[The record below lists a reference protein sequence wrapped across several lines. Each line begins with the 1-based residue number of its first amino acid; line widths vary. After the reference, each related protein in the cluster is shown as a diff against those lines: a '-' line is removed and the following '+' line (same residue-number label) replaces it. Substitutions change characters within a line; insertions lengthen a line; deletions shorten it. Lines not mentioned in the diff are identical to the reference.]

1 MHLGSFFILFFRLF
15 FVFLHQTIGNMKS
28 LRELKKLAR
37 EELNVPKVKVALLGD
52 TATQLLVTAIKGEA
66 VDRGLSLDIYEG
78 EYNQVE
84 RQLMDPASELY
95 EFDAELTVIFQ
106 STHKLGE
113 YHSSLSIE
121 KQEQLAEE
129 RLSFISSL
137 CESPSFVNKKIIY
150 FNYPEIEDTVFGSYA
165 NKVISSFSYQVRK
178 LNYELMNLSRQYP
191 NLFICDIAGLQNVFG
206 RRFMFAPNVYMT
218 TEMVLSVNALPY
230 IASRTVDIISAI
242 RGQFKKCLILD
253 LDNTVWGG
261 VIGDDGLEGIELG
274 HGLGIGKAFTE
285 FQMWVKKLKQRGII
299 ICVASKNNEET
310 AKEPFE
316 KHPDMVLKLDD
327 IAVFQANWETKVDN
341 IRTIQSI
348 LNIGFDSMVFLDDNP
363 FERNIVRENIPGI
376 TVPELPDDPAM
387 YLEYL
392 YSLNLF
398 ETASYSNADK
408 DRTKQ
413 YQVEAK
419 RVSLSKTFTNEADF
433 LKSLNMVSTV
443 SGFTKFNMPRVAQLS
458 QRSNQFNLRTVR
470 YTEIDIESMAKD
482 PEVIDLTFTL
492 EDKFGDNGL
501 IAVVIMKKLDEE
513 TLFVDTWFM
522 SCRVLKRGM
531 ENFTLNTMVEYAKKK
546 GYKKIVGEYIPT
558 LKNKMV
564 EQHYPNL
571 GFSSIN
577 TAESSQYV
585 LDLESYLPRE
595 CYITKQEEK

>member
-1 MHLGSFFILFFRLF
+1 MLSF
-15 FVFLHQTIGNMKS
+15 Q
-28 LRELKKLAR
+28 ELKKSVKHMPAGL
-37 EELNVPKVKVALLGD
+37 PQIKVALVGD
-52 TATQLLVTAIKGEA
+52 TATQFLGTAIRGVGIERGYQVELFEA
-66 VDRGLSLDIYEG
+66 

-84 RQLMDPASELY
+84 RQFLDPTSELY
-95 EFDAELTVIFQ
+95 EFDADFIVVFQ

-113 YHSSLSIE
+113 KHSALNP
-121 KQEQLAEE
+121 EQQSTMADDRLA
-129 RLSFISSL
+129 FVSSL
-137 CESPSFVNKKIIY
+137 CENPALANKKIIY
-150 FNYPEIEDTVFGSYA
+150 FDYPEIEDTVFGSYA
-165 NKVISSFSYQVRK
+165 TKVTSSLTYQVRK
-178 LNYELMNLSRQYP
+178 LNMGLMDLSQQYA
-191 NLFICDIAGLQNVFG
+191 NLFICDIAGLQNKLG
-206 RRFMFAPNVYMT
+206 RDFMFAPNVYVS
-218 TEMVLSVNALPY
+218 TEMVLSIDALPY
-230 IASRTVDIISAI
+230 VASRVMDIICAVK
-242 RGQFKKCLILD
+242 GQFKKCLILD

-261 VIGDDGLEGIELG
+261 VIGDDGLEGIQLG

-316 KHPDMVLKLDD
+316 KHPDMVLKLED

-363 FERNIVRENIPGI
+363 FERNMVRENIPGI
-376 TVPELPDDPAM
+376 TVPELPVDPGD

-419 RVSLSKTFTNEADF
+419 RVSLQKTFSNEADF
-433 LKSLNMVSTV
+433 LKSLDMVSVV
-443 SGFTKFNMPRVAQLS
+443 SGFTKFNTPRVAQLS
-458 QRSNQFNLRTVR
+458 QRSNQFNLRTIR
-470 YTEIDIESMAKD
+470 YTEADIEALAQD
-482 PEVIDLTFTL
+482 PKVIDLSFTL

-501 IAVVIMKKLDEE
+501 IAVIIMKPQDVE

-531 ENFTLNTMVEYAKKK
+531 ENFTLNTMVERAKAA
-546 GYKKIVGEYIPT
+546 GYKRIVGEYLPT
-558 LKNKMV
+558 PKNKMV
-564 EQHYPNL
+564 EQHYPDL
-571 GFSSIN
+571 GFTRIEDAA
-577 TAESSQYV
+577 TAQYE
-585 LDLESYLPRE
+585 LDVVAYQPRE
-595 CYITKQEEK
+595 CYITKTETV

>member
-1 MHLGSFFILFFRLF
+1 ML
-15 FVFLHQTIGNMKS
+15 QYKD
-28 LRELKKLAR
+28 LKRNLKQDNAGL
-37 EELNVPKVKVALLGD
+37 LSVKVALVGD
-52 TATQLLVTAIKGEA
+52 TATQFLAIAIQGMGVERGYHIDLFEA
-66 VDRGLSLDIYEG
+66 

-84 RQLMDPASELY
+84 RQFMDPSSELY
-95 EFDAELTVIFQ
+95 KFDADVIVVFQ

-113 YHSSLSIE
+113 YHSSLSVE
-121 KQEQLAEE
+121 QQLALADE
-129 RLSFISSL
+129 RLSFVASI
-137 CESPSFVNKKIIY
+137 CENPAFANKKIIY
-150 FNYPEIEDTVFGSYA
+150 FNYAEIEDTIFGSYA
-165 NKVISSFSYQVRK
+165 NKVSSSLSYQVRK
-178 LNYELMNLSRQYP
+178 LNYELMNLSQQYP
-191 NLFICDIAGLQNVFG
+191 NLFICDIAGLQNKFG
-206 RRFMFAPNVYMT
+206 RDLMFAPNVYVS
-218 TEMVLSVNALPY
+218 TEMILSVDALPY
-230 IASRTVDIISAI
+230 VASRIMDIICAI
-242 RGQFKKCLILD
+242 KGQFKKCLILD

-261 VIGDDGLEGIELG
+261 VIGDDGLEGIQLG

-299 ICVASKNNEET
+299 ICVASKNNEDT

-341 IRTIQSI
+341 IRTIQNI

-363 FERNIVRENIPGI
+363 FERNIVRENIKGI
-376 TVPELPDDPAM
+376 TVPELPEDPGE

-433 LKSLNMVSTV
+433 LKSLKMVSTV
-443 SGFTKFNMPRVAQLS
+443 SGFTKFNTPRVAQLS
-458 QRSNQFNLRTVR
+458 QRSNQFNLRTIR
-470 YTEIDIESMAKD
+470 YTEADITALAED
-482 PEVIDLTFTL
+482 PNVIDLSFTL

-501 IAVVIMKKLDEE
+501 IAVIIMKQQDAE

-531 ENFTLNTMVEYAKKK
+531 ENFTLNTMVERAKAA
-546 GYKKIVGEYIPT
+546 GYKKIIGEYLPT
-558 LKNKMV
+558 PKNKMV
-564 EQHYPNL
+564 ENHYLDL
-571 GFSSIN
+571 GFSKMAGTITPQYMLDIN
-577 TAESSQYV
+577 CYQ
-585 LDLESYLPRE
+585 PRE
-595 CYITKQEEK
+595 CYIKTK

>member
-1 MHLGSFFILFFRLF
+1 MLQF
-15 FVFLHQTIGNMKS
+15 N
-28 LRELKKLAR
+28 ELKKL
-37 EELNVPKVKVALLGD
+37 LKGNNNMLPYTKVALIGD
-52 TATQLLVTAIKGEA
+52 TATQFLATAIKGMGLERDYNINLFEA
-66 VDRGLSLDIYEG
+66 EF
-78 EYNQVE
+78 NQVE
-84 RQLMDPASELY
+84 RQFMDPNSELY
-95 EFDAELTVIFQ
+95 EFDADIIVVFQ

-113 YHSSLSIE
+113 HHSLLN
-121 KQEQLAEE
+121 QEQQANLADD
-129 RLSFISSL
+129 RI
-137 CESPSFVNKKIIY
+137 SFVVSICQNPVLANKKIIY

-165 NKVISSFSYQVRK
+165 NKVISSLTYQVRK
-178 LNYELMNLSRQYP
+178 LNYELMNLSQQYP
-191 NLFICDIAGLQNVFG
+191 NLFICDIAGLQNKLG
-206 RRFMFAPNVYMT
+206 RDLMFSTNVYVS
-218 TEMVLSVNALPY
+218 TEMVLSVDALPY
-230 IASRTVDIISAI
+230 VASRVMDIVCAI
-242 RGQFKKCLILD
+242 KGQFKKCLILD

-261 VIGDDGLEGIELG
+261 VIGDDGLEGIQLG

-285 FQMWVKKLKQRGII
+285 FQLWVKKLKQRGII

-316 KHPDMVLKLDD
+316 KHPDMVLKLED

-363 FERNIVRENIPGI
+363 FERNMVRENIKGI
-376 TVPELPDDPAM
+376 TVPELPEDPGD

-433 LKSLNMVSTV
+433 LKSLNMVSKV
-443 SGFTKFNMPRVAQLS
+443 SGFTKFNTPRVAQLS
-458 QRSNQFNLRTVR
+458 QRSNQFNLRTIR
-470 YTEIDIESMAKD
+470 YTETDITAMAED
-482 PEVIDLTFTL
+482 SSVIDLSFTL

-501 IAVVIMKKLDEE
+501 IAVIIMKKRDAD

-531 ENFTLNTMVEYAKKK
+531 ENFTLNTMVEKAKAA
-546 GYKKIVGEYIPT
+546 GYKRIIGEYLPT
-558 LKNKMV
+558 PKNKMV
-564 EQHYPNL
+564 ENHYLSL
-571 GFSSIN
+571 GFIKIEGSE
-577 TAESSQYV
+577 TARFELNVETY
-585 LDLESYLPRE
+585 EPRE
-595 CYITKQEEK
+595 CYIETK

>member
-1 MHLGSFFILFFRLF
+1 MISF
-15 FVFLHQTIGNMKS
+15 K
-28 LRELKKLAR
+28 ELKRSLKSDLTGLPSFKIA
-37 EELNVPKVKVALLGD
+37 VVGD
-52 TATQLLVTAIKGEA
+52 TATQLLCTAIRGMGAERGYNIDLFEA
-66 VDRGLSLDIYEG
+66 

-84 RQLMDPASELY
+84 RQLLDPTSDLY
-95 EFDAELTVIFQ
+95 QFNADFIIIFQ
-106 STHKLGE
+106 SAHKLGE
-113 YHSSLSIE
+113 HHSMLSTEQQASLADERISF
-121 KQEQLAEE
+121 LA
-129 RLSFISSL
+129 SV
-137 CESPSFVNKKIIY
+137 CENPALAGKKIIY

-165 NKVISSFSYQVRK
+165 NKVESSFTFQVRK
-178 LNYELMNLSRQYP
+178 LNYELMQLSQQYL
-191 NLFICDIAGLQNVFG
+191 NLFICDIAGLQNKLG
-206 RRFMFAPNVYMT
+206 RDVMFAANVYT
-218 TEMVLSVNALPY
+218 STEMILSMDALPY
-230 IASRTVDIISAI
+230 VASRVMDIVCAVK
-242 RGQFKKCLILD
+242 GQFKKCLILD

-261 VIGDDGLEGIELG
+261 VIGDDGLEGIQLG

-316 KHPDMVLKLDD
+316 KHPDMVLRLDD

-363 FERNIVRENIPGI
+363 FERNMVRENIKGI
-376 TVPELPDDPAM
+376 TVPELPEDPAE

-398 ETASYSNADK
+398 ETASYSNLDK

-433 LKSLNMVSTV
+433 LKSLNMVSVV
-443 SGFTKFNMPRVAQLS
+443 SGFTKFNTPRVAQLS

-470 YTEIDIESMAKD
+470 YTDADIEALAND
-482 PEVIDLTFTL
+482 PNVIDLSFTL

-501 IAVVIMKKLDEE
+501 IAVVIMKPLDKE

-531 ENFTLNTMVEYAKKK
+531 ENFTLTTMVDKAKAA
-546 GYKKIVGEYIPT
+546 GYKKIVGEYLPT
-558 LKNKMV
+558 AKNKMV
-564 EQHYPNL
+564 EHHFPEL
-571 GFSSIN
+571 GFKKIEG
-577 TAESSQYV
+577 AET
-585 LDLESYLPRE
+585 DLYELNIDSYTPKE
-595 CYITKQEEK
+595 CYIEKN

>member
-1 MHLGSFFILFFRLF
+1 
-15 FVFLHQTIGNMKS
+15 MKS
-28 LRELKKLAR
+28 LRELKKLSR
-37 EELNVPKVKVALLGD
+37 EELNVPKLKVALLGD
-52 TATQLLVTAIKGEA
+52 TATQLLVTSIKGEA
-66 VDRGLSLDIYEG
+66 VDRGLSLDIFEG

-84 RQLMDPASELY
+84 RQLMDPTSELY
-95 EFDAELTVIFQ
+95 EYDAEIVIIFQ

-113 YHSSLSIE
+113 YHSSLAID
-121 KQEQLAEE
+121 KQEHLADE

-137 CESPSFVNKKIIY
+137 CENPSFANKKIIY

-165 NKVISSFSYQVRK
+165 NKVKSSFSFQVRK
-178 LNYELMNLSRQYP
+178 LNYELMKLACQYP
-191 NLFICDIAGLQNVFG
+191 NLFICDIAGLQNMLG

-230 IASRTVDIISAI
+230 VASRVVDIIAAI
-242 RGQFKKCLILD
+242 KGQFKKCLILD

-341 IRTIQSI
+341 IRTIQSV

-363 FERNIVRENIPGI
+363 FEQNMVRENIPGI

-419 RVSLSKTFTNEADF
+419 RVSLSKSFTNEADF
-433 LKSLNMVSTV
+433 LKSLNMVSAV
-443 SGFTKFNMPRVAQLS
+443 SGFTRFNTPRVAQLS
-458 QRSNQFNLRTVR
+458 QRSNQFNLRTIR
-470 YTEIDIESMAKD
+470 YTEADIESMAND
-482 PEVIDLTFTL
+482 PNVIDLSFTL

-501 IAVVIMKKLDEE
+501 IAVVIMKQQDVD

-531 ENFTLNTMVEYAKKK
+531 ENFTLNTMAEYAKEK
-546 GYKKIVGEYIPT
+546 GYKRIIGEYIPT
-558 LKNKMV
+558 PKNKMV
-564 EQHYPNL
+564 ELHYPNL
-571 GFSSIN
+571 GF
-577 TAESSQYV
+577 TQLEPESYQYV
-585 LDLESYLPRE
+585 LDLDSYSPRE
-595 CYITKQEEK
+595 CYITKRE

>member
-1 MHLGSFFILFFRLF
+1 MISY
-15 FVFLHQTIGNMKS
+15 N
-28 LRELKKLAR
+28 ELKKKLKG
-37 EELNVPKVKVALLGD
+37 ELSNIPIIKVALVGD
-52 TATQLLVTAIKGEA
+52 TATQFLATAIKGIGVERGYNIDLFEA
-66 VDRGLSLDIYEG
+66 

-84 RQLMDPASELY
+84 RQFMDPTSELY
-95 EFDAELTVIFQ
+95 EFDADIIVVFQ

-113 YHSSLSIE
+113 HHSMLPVERQMSLADDRLGFIVSICE
-121 KQEQLAEE
+121 NPLLA
-129 RLSFISSL
+129 
-137 CESPSFVNKKIIY
+137 NKKFIY
-150 FNYPEIEDTVFGSYA
+150 LNYPEIEDTVFGSYA
-165 NKVISSFSYQVRK
+165 NKVSSSFSYQIRK
-178 LNYELMNLSRQYP
+178 LNYELMNLAQQYP
-191 NLFICDIAGLQNVFG
+191 NLFICDIAGLQNKLG
-206 RRFMFAPNVYMT
+206 RDVMFTTNVYVS
-218 TEMVLSVNALPY
+218 TEMVLSIESLPY
-230 IASRTVDIISAI
+230 VASRVMDIVCAI
-242 RGQFKKCLILD
+242 KGLIKKCLILD

-261 VIGDDGLEGIELG
+261 VIGDDGLEGIQLG

-285 FQMWVKKLKQRGII
+285 FQMWIKKLKQRGII

-316 KHPDMVLKLDD
+316 KHPDMILRLDD
-327 IAVFQANWETKVDN
+327 IAVFLANWETKVDN

-363 FERNIVRENIPGI
+363 FERHMVRENIPGI
-376 TVPELPDDPAM
+376 TVPELPEDPGD

-443 SGFTKFNMPRVAQLS
+443 SGFTKFNTPRVAQLS
-458 QRSNQFNLRTVR
+458 QRSNQFNLRTIR
-470 YTEIDIESMAKD
+470 YTDADITSIAENPD
-482 PEVIDLTFTL
+482 IIDLSFTL

-501 IAVVIMKKLDEE
+501 IAVVILKKQDDE

-531 ENFTLNTMVEYAKKK
+531 ENFTLNIMVERAKKA
-546 GYKKIVGEYIPT
+546 GYQKIIGEYLPT
-558 LKNKMV
+558 PKNKMV
-564 EQHYPNL
+564 ENHYVSL
-571 GFSSIN
+571 GFTQMKG
-577 TAESSQYV
+577 TATAQYI
-585 LDLESYLPRE
+585 LDIDSFRPRE
-595 CYITKQEEK
+595 CYIEAKEV

>member
-1 MHLGSFFILFFRLF
+1 MLSI
-15 FVFLHQTIGNMKS
+15 S
-28 LRELKKLAR
+28 DLKR
-37 EELNVPKVKVALLGD
+37 RVKNAPSDLPSVRIAVVGD
-52 TATQLLVTAIKGEA
+52 TATQLLCTAIRGMGVDKGYNVDLFEA
-66 VDRGLSLDIYEG
+66 

-84 RQLMDPASELY
+84 RQLLDPTSDLY
-95 EFDAELTVIFQ
+95 QFNANFIVIFQ

-113 YHSSLSIE
+113 HHSMLSS
-121 KQEQLAEE
+121 EQQATLADD
-129 RLSFISSL
+129 RIGFLASV
-137 CESPSFVNKKIIY
+137 CENPVLVGKKIIY

-165 NKVISSFSYQVRK
+165 NKVESSFTYQVRK
-178 LNYELMNLSRQYP
+178 LNYELMRLSQQYQ
-191 NLFICDIAGLQNVFG
+191 NLFICDIAALQNKLG
-206 RRFMFAPNVYMT
+206 RDVMFAANVYT
-218 TEMVLSVNALPY
+218 STEMILSMDALPY
-230 IASRTVDIISAI
+230 VASRVMDIVCAVK
-242 RGQFKKCLILD
+242 GQFKKCLILD

-261 VIGDDGLEGIELG
+261 VIGDDGLEGIQLG

-363 FERNIVRENIPGI
+363 FERNMVRENIKGI
-376 TVPELPDDPAM
+376 TVPELPEDPAE

-398 ETASYSNADK
+398 ETASYSNLDK

-413 YQVEAK
+413 YQVEAQ
-419 RVSLSKTFTNEADF
+419 RVSLSKSFTNEADF
-433 LKSLNMVSTV
+433 LKSLNMVSVV
-443 SGFTKFNMPRVAQLS
+443 SGFTKFNTPRVAQLS

-470 YTEIDIESMAKD
+470 YTDADIEALAND
-482 PEVIDLTFTL
+482 PNVIDLSFTL

-501 IAVVIMKKLDEE
+501 IAVVIMKPLDKE

-531 ENFTLNTMVEYAKKK
+531 ENFTLNTMVEKAKAA
-546 GYKKIVGEYIPT
+546 GYKKIIGEYLPT
-558 LKNKMV
+558 HKNKMV
-564 EQHYPNL
+564 ENHYSGL
-571 GFSSIN
+571 GFTPVED
-577 TAESSQYV
+577 TATAQYILNV
-585 LDLESYLPRE
+585 NEFQNRE
-595 CYITKQEEK
+595 CCIEIK

>member
-1 MHLGSFFILFFRLF
+1 
-15 FVFLHQTIGNMKS
+15 MKS
-28 LRELKKLAR
+28 FNQLKKNLKNDISGFSSMKLA
-37 EELNVPKVKVALLGD
+37 VVGD
-52 TATQLLVTAIKGEA
+52 TATQLLCTAIRGMGVERGYNIDLFEA
-66 VDRGLSLDIYEG
+66 

-84 RQLMDPASELY
+84 RQLLDPTSDLY
-95 EFDAELTVIFQ
+95 QFNADFIVIFQ

-113 YHSSLSIE
+113 HHAMLTTE
-121 KQEQLAEE
+121 EQVILADD
-129 RLSFISSL
+129 RIGFLASV
-137 CESPSFVNKKIIY
+137 CENPALAGKKIIY

-165 NKVISSFSYQVRK
+165 NKVDSSFTFQVRK
-178 LNYELMNLSRQYP
+178 LNYELMRLSQQYQ
-191 NLFICDIAGLQNVFG
+191 NLFICDIAGIQNKLG
-206 RRFMFAPNVYMT
+206 RDVMFAANVYT
-218 TEMVLSVNALPY
+218 STEMILSMDALPY
-230 IASRTVDIISAI
+230 VASRVMDIVCAVK
-242 RGQFKKCLILD
+242 GQFKKCLILD

-261 VIGDDGLEGIELG
+261 VIGDDGLEGIQLG

-299 ICVASKNNEET
+299 ICVASKNNEDT

-363 FERNIVRENIPGI
+363 FERNMVRENIKGI
-376 TVPELPDDPAM
+376 TVPELPEDPAE

-398 ETASYSNADK
+398 ETASYSNLDK

-433 LKSLNMVSTV
+433 LKSLDMVSVV
-443 SGFTKFNMPRVAQLS
+443 SGFTKFNTPRVAQLS
-458 QRSNQFNLRTVR
+458 QRSNQFNLRTIR
-470 YTEIDIESMAKD
+470 YTDADIEALAND
-482 PEVIDLTFTL
+482 PNVIDLSFTL

-501 IAVVIMKKLDEE
+501 IAVVIMKPLDKE
-513 TLFVDTWFM
+513 TLFVDTWLM

-531 ENFTLNTMVEYAKKK
+531 ENFTLNTMVEKAKAA
-546 GYKKIVGEYIPT
+546 GYERIIGEYLPT
-558 LKNKMV
+558 PKNKMV
-564 EQHYPNL
+564 EDHYTNL
-571 GFSSIN
+571 GFKKVEG
-577 TAESSQYV
+577 AETFQYE
-585 LDLESYLPRE
+585 LEVKAYQHRE
-595 CYITKQEEK
+595 CYITKKDGIES

>member
-1 MHLGSFFILFFRLF
+1 MKNLSQLKRNLKSDLTGFPSFKMA
-15 FVFLHQTIGNMKS
+15 V
-28 LRELKKLAR
+28 
-37 EELNVPKVKVALLGD
+37 VGD
-52 TATQLLVTAIKGEA
+52 TATQLLCTAIRGMGVERGYNIELFEA
-66 VDRGLSLDIYEG
+66 

-84 RQLMDPASELY
+84 RQLLDPTSDLY
-95 EFDAELTVIFQ
+95 QFNADFIIIFQ

-113 YHSSLSIE
+113 YHSMLSTEQQVSLADERISF
-121 KQEQLAEE
+121 LASVCKNPA
-129 RLSFISSL
+129 LAG
-137 CESPSFVNKKIIY
+137 KKIIY
-150 FNYPEIEDTVFGSYA
+150 FNYPEIGDTVFGSYA
-165 NKVISSFSYQVRK
+165 NKVDSSFTFQVRK
-178 LNYELMNLSRQYP
+178 LNYELMHLSKQCQ
-191 NLFICDIAGLQNVFG
+191 NLFICDIAELQNKFG
-206 RRFMFAPNVYMT
+206 RDQIFASNFYT
-218 TEMVLSVNALPY
+218 NTEMVLSLNALPY
-230 IASRTVDIISAI
+230 VASRVMDIVCAVK
-242 RGQFKKCLILD
+242 GQFKKCLILD

-261 VIGDDGLEGIELG
+261 VIGDDGLEGIQLG

-285 FQMWVKKLKQRGII
+285 FQMWIKKLKQRGII

-341 IRTIQSI
+341 IRTIQQI

-363 FERNIVRENIPGI
+363 FERNMVRENIPGI
-376 TVPELPDDPAM
+376 TMPELPENPED

-398 ETASYSNADK
+398 ETASYSNLDK

-419 RVSLSKTFTNEADF
+419 RVSLSKTFTSEADF

-443 SGFTKFNMPRVAQLS
+443 SGFTKFNTPRVAQLS

-470 YTEIDIESMAKD
+470 YTDADIEALANNPD
-482 PEVIDLTFTL
+482 VIDLSFTL

-501 IAVVIMKKLDEE
+501 IAVVIMKPLDKE

-531 ENFTLNTMVEYAKKK
+531 ENFTLNMMVEKAKAF
-546 GYKKIVGEYIPT
+546 GYKKIIGEYLPT
-558 LKNKMV
+558 PKNKMV
-564 EQHYPNL
+564 ETHYPNL
-571 GFSSIN
+571 GFEKVEDVK
-577 TAESSQYV
+577 TAQYT
-585 LDLESYLPRE
+585 LDVDSYIPKE
-595 CYITKQEEK
+595 NYIELKE

>member
-1 MHLGSFFILFFRLF
+1 ML
-15 FVFLHQTIGNMKS
+15 QYKD
-28 LRELKKLAR
+28 LKKNLKKD
-37 EELNVPKVKVALLGD
+37 VSGCPSVKVALVGD
-52 TATQLLVTAIKGEA
+52 TATQFLATAICGMG
-66 VDRGLSLDIYEG
+66 VDRGYHIDLFEA

-84 RQLMDPASELY
+84 RQFLDPSSELY
-95 EFDAELTVIFQ
+95 EFDADVVVVFQ

-113 YHSSLSIE
+113 YHSSLSV
-121 KQEQLAEE
+121 EQQSGLADQ
-129 RLSFISSL
+129 RLSFVASV
-137 CESPSFVNKKIIY
+137 CENPAFANKKIIY
-150 FNYPEIEDTVFGSYA
+150 FNYAEIEDTVFGSYA
-165 NKVISSFSYQVRK
+165 NKVTSSLSYQVRK
-178 LNYELMNLSRQYP
+178 LNYELMNLSQQYP
-191 NLFICDIAGLQNVFG
+191 NLFICDIAGLQNKFG
-206 RRFMFAPNVYMT
+206 RDFMFAPNVYVS
-218 TEMVLSVNALPY
+218 TEMILSVDALPY
-230 IASRTVDIISAI
+230 VASRVMDIVCAI
-242 RGQFKKCLILD
+242 KGQFKKCLILD

-261 VIGDDGLEGIELG
+261 VIGDDGLEGIQLG

-316 KHPDMVLKLDD
+316 KHPDMILKLDD

-341 IRTIQSI
+341 IRTIQGI

-363 FERNIVRENIPGI
+363 FERNMVRENIPDI
-376 TVPELPDDPAM
+376 TVPELPEDPAM

-419 RVSLSKTFTNEADF
+419 RVSLSKTFNNEADF

-443 SGFTKFNMPRVAQLS
+443 SGFTKFNTPRVAQLS
-458 QRSNQFNLRTVR
+458 QRSNQFNLRTIR
-470 YTEIDIESMAKD
+470 YTENDISGMAAD
-482 PEVIDLTFTL
+482 PDVIDLSFTL

-501 IAVVIMKKLDEE
+501 VAVVIMKRQDEE

-531 ENFTLNTMVEYAKKK
+531 ENFTLNTMVECAREK
-546 GYKKIVGEYIPT
+546 GYKKIIGEYIPT
-558 LKNKMV
+558 VKNKMV
-564 EQHYPNL
+564 EFHYEGL
-571 GFSSIN
+571 GFKKMDVSERMLYELN
-577 TAESSQYV
+577 
-585 LDLESYLPRE
+585 LESFGPKE
-595 CYITKQEEK
+595 CYIGKR